1 MSMIAI
7 ILALSAI
14 MWYIIDNLKD
24 KIWGGK
30 SYSSYIT
37 IAVSAVAAFGLAFG
51 YGLDVIYA
59 LGIAEAMTVFGKI
72 LTALAMMSGSAAV
85 SELIE
90 LFRTKGVK

>member
-37 IAVSAVAAFGLAFG
+37 IAVSAIIAFGLAFG
-51 YGLDVIYA
+51 YGLDVVYA
-59 LGIAEAMTVFGKI
+59 LGLAEIVTIFGKV

-90 LFRTKGVK
+90 LFRAK

>member
-37 IAVSAVAAFGLAFG
+37 IAVSAIIAFGLAFG
-51 YGLDVIYA
+51 YGLDIIYA
-59 LGIAEAMTVFGKI
+59 LGLAEIVTIFGKV

-90 LFRTKGVK
+90 LFRAK

>member
-37 IAVSAVAAFGLAFG
+37 IAVSAVVAFGLAFG
-51 YGLDVIYA
+51 YSLDIVYA
-59 LGIAEAMTVFGKI
+59 LSLSEAVTVFGKI
-72 LTALAMMSGSAAV
+72 LTALTMMSGSAAV

-90 LFRTKGVK
+90 LFRAKGVK

>member
-37 IAVSAVAAFGLAFG
+37 IGVSAVVAFGLALG
-51 YGLDVIYA
+51 YGLDIIYA
-59 LGIAEAMTVFGKI
+59 LGITEAMTIFGKI

-90 LFRTKGVK
+90 LFRAK